1 MKKILILLFLSLNLS
16 ANTST
21 SVYQA
26 YDHISVSGYLEVR
39 LARDFKHI
47 GSDKI
52 HYAGSACYI
61 DFNDV
66 LRFLSKDSS
75 NKRGL
80 VQIFNNA
87 QDRAKDYFR
96 CPTGSLSFIDLHTL
110 QSIETRELGQRPIK
124 ILEQID
130 ADKAQALEIIENL

>member
-16 ANTST
+16 ANTSI
-21 SVYQA
+21 YQT

-47 GSDKI
+47 GVDKI
-52 HYAGSACYI
+52 YSAGSACYI

-75 NKRGL
+75 NKRAL
-80 VQIFNNA
+80 VQIFNNS
-87 QDRAKDYFR
+87 QSRTKDYFR
-96 CPTGSLSFIDLHTL
+96 CPTGSLSFIDLNTL
-110 QSIETRELGQRPIK
+110 QKIELRELGQRPIK
-124 ILEQID
+124 TLDQID
-130 ADKAQALEIIENL
+130 ADKAQALEIIKNL